1 MQRALWSGAISF
13 GLVHIPVE
21 LVPAENRSALDL
33 TMLDRRD
40 FSPIGYK
47 KFNKHTGDEVA
58 REDIVKG
65 YEHAPGK
72 YVVLSDEDLKRANVK
87 ATQTI
92 DILGFVNAAEVA
104 LTYYDQPYYL
114 TPGKGGD
121 KVYALLRETL
131 RRAGKIGIAQI
142 VLRTKQ
148 HLVALLPMD
157 DAIVLNTL
165 RYGDELRPID
175 DLKLPD
181 TDLKKA
187 GISEK
192 EIAMALTLV
201 DGMSEQ
207 WDPSQYHDAYR
218 NDVLAMIDQKVK
230 AHQTKTIT
238 PPQQDAPAAGSAK
251 IVDLMALL
259 KQSLAAKSPVKRVA
273 TESKKSPTEGPASSA
288 KISHLPVKQKAAVK
302 SDSNKSQSK
311 ITKTVSTKA
320 PKSAVAASK
329 TTATAGNRFD
339 AFAVKKSHATTT
351 ASKRARA

>member
-21 LVPAENRSALDL
+21 LLAAENRSALDL
-33 TMLDRRD
+33 SMLDRRD
-40 FSPIGYK
+40 FAPIGYK
-47 KFNKHTGDEVA
+47 KFNKHTGEEVS

-65 YEHAPGK
+65 YEYESGE

-92 DILGFVNAAEVA
+92 DILGFVEASEVS

-165 RYGDELRPID
+165 RYGDEIRPIN

-181 TDLKKA
+181 TDLKKS
-187 GISEK
+187 GISDK
-192 EIAMALTLV
+192 EIDMALSLV
-201 DGMSEQ
+201 DGMSVS

-218 NDVLAMIDQKVK
+218 NDVLAMIDQKVA

-238 PPQQDAPAAGSAK
+238 APEHETPAAGSAK

-259 KQSLAAKSPVKRVA
+259 KQSLAAKAPVKQTTA
-273 TESKKSPTEGPASSA
+273 DAKKVGTAAPTASA
-288 KISHLPVKQKAAVK
+288 KVSHLPTSSKPAAKRSATAAAVP
-302 SDSNKSQSK
+302 
-311 ITKTVSTKA
+311 KTAAAKL
-320 PKSAVAASK
+320 PKSTAV
-329 TTATAGNRFD
+329 
-339 AFAVKKSHATTT
+339 
-351 ASKRARA
+351 ASKRAASVAKSPSAAIAKNPPAPTLKRARA